1 MQADLNCDLIAYQFD
16 KNQYTLNPVEISGE
30 KDEDKFDF
38 DKLKYSS
45 FNPALLVIENDI
57 INKNGYGLK
66 KGFYNVTTDK
76 YLDFLYILQQGKLK
90 AKIPVAKMQVFET
103 LNPIQPKVKKM
114 SYRKFL
120 NQQQKEKQK
129 YMKGENPAHVDF
141 KEASIEY
148 IKEQNAYILIY
159 RSNNIE
165 LTGVIKL

>member
-1 MQADLNCDLIAYQFD
+1 MPIDLNSNLIAYQFD

-120 NQQQKEKQK
+120 NQQQKEKQ
-129 YMKGENPAHVDF
+129 A
-141 KEASIEY
+141 Y
-148 IKEQNAYILIY
+148 IKVKSLENLKEKQKEQYEK
-159 RSNNIE
+159 E
-165 LTGVIKL
+165 LLKEEYKMVDDIVNSRRTTA